1 MKKHAKIT
9 AVVTAIRANVPT
21 IFRPRKKTS
30 LAIQKLFF
38 ATFFAI
44 LLTLIVSIG
53 YLIGEKSYCILP
65 HFELLFNIDIIN
77 SEVIWLSNEFGND
90 FINISDDDG
99 NDYVLEHLDTI
110 EVNGVFYM
118 AFLPTDLDENDDN
131 YGMVILK
138 VIEEGGEDVLIS
150 IDDDDDL
157 VESLHERFLERLL
170 DDEEE

>member
-1 MKKHAKIT
+1 M
-9 AVVTAIRANVPT
+9 
-21 IFRPRKKTS
+21 
-30 LAIQKLFF
+30 
-38 ATFFAI
+38 
-44 LLTLIVSIG
+44 
-53 YLIGEKSYCILP
+53 
-65 HFELLFNIDIIN
+65 
-77 SEVIWLSNEFGND
+77 SNEFGND